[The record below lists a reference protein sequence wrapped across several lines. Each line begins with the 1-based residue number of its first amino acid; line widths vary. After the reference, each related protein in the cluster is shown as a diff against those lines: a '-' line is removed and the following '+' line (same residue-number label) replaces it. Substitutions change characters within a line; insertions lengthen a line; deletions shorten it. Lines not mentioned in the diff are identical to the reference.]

1 MTDKFWR
8 YLLITDSYMQWNLI
22 NLKCKIVPY
31 TLLPI
36 LLPETSSVAL
46 FGACVRVSSEP
57 DKTIF
62 NSEEQP
68 HRIEMRSEIFF
79 TATTKSGCQ

>member
-31 TLLPI
+31 TPFPI

-46 FGACVRVSSEP
+46 FGACVMCLRNRTNQHGGTTTSNRNAERY
-57 DKTIF
+57 IF
-62 NSEEQP
+62 YCDNEERMP
-68 HRIEMRSEIFF
+68 V
-79 TATTKSGCQ
+79 K